1 MKAIVFALLQAM
13 APVAVQSIW
22 PMRVLGDGSQPVD
35 PPLGPSATP
44 EQIRERM
51 AFKPFP
57 NDLGQKVYD
66 TICAVCWA
74 DWVKHQQALINHY
87 GLQLQDPKAR
97 KFLYESLEQFL
108 FTSAPQA

>member
-1 MKAIVFALLQAM
+1 MSDITCSRCGQ
-13 APVAVQSIW
+13 
-22 PMRVLGDGSQPVD
+22 
-35 PPLGPSATP
+35 T
-44 EQIRERM
+44 RERM

-66 TICAVCWA
+66 TICAVCWG